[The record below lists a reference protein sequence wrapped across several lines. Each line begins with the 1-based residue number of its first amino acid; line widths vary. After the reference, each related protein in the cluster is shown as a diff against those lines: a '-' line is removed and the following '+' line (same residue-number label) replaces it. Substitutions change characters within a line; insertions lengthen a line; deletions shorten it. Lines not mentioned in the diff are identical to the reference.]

1 MKEISFFKYIINKN
15 LKIGEVKLNNKIDNK
30 LLFTELKNVFLYPG
44 LWSVISNDYFIF
56 NDFERYLSKY
66 KHDKEIVN
74 RQNEIK
80 KNLQLISQIKG
91 TYYLFGAEENYWHF
105 LIDFIPRLVCLKY
118 LSHKRIK
125 VIVSDRLPE
134 KFFHFISKVSTLLNI
149 PEIDFLKINQNN
161 LVYSF
166 EKLIFSSRPSI
177 SYASNFLNQI
187 YKNHIVKK
195 KKKNLYVKRGNT
207 IRRKVL
213 NEEQIIEFIRQY
225 DYDIVDCFDLE
236 IEEQIKVFSEAKN
249 IIIPSG
255 ASMANLIF
263 TPDNINVVEIRS
275 NLDGDF
281 SEKINLKKRFKLY
294 SFNKTIKI
302 GEELRKNIIVDID
315 ELKKLIEEKNIF

>member
-1 MKEISFFKYIINKN
+1 MKEISFFKYIKNKN
-15 LKIGEVKLNNKIDNK
+15 LKIGEVKLDNNIDNK
-30 LLFTELKNVFLYPG
+30 LLFTELNNVYLYPG
-44 LWSVISNDYFIF
+44 LWSVISNDHFIF
-56 NDFERYLSKY
+56 ADFERYLSKY
-66 KHDKEIVN
+66 KHDTEIIK

-134 KFFHFISKVSTLLNI
+134 KFFHFISKVSTLLSI
-149 PEIDFLKINQNN
+149 PKIDFLKINQNN

-187 YKNHIVKK
+187 FKDNIVKT

-213 NEEQIIEFIRQY
+213 NEDEIIHFVKKY
-225 DYDIVDCFDLE
+225 DYDIVDCSDLD
-236 IEEQIKVFSEAKN
+236 IEEQIQIFSEAKN

-255 ASMANLIF
+255 ASMANLMF

-302 GEELRKNIIVDID
+302 GEELRKNIIVDVD
-315 ELKKLIEEKNIF
+315 ELKKLLEEKNIF

>member
-15 LKIGEVKLNNKIDNK
+15 LQIGEVKLDNKIDNK
-30 LLFTELKNVFLYPG
+30 LLFTELNNVYLYPG

-56 NDFERYLSKY
+56 ADFERYLSKY
-66 KHDKEIVN
+66 KHDTEIIK

-118 LSHKRIK
+118 LSHKGIK

-134 KFFHFISKVSTLLNI
+134 KFFHFISKVSILLNI
-149 PEIDFLKINQNN
+149 PKIDFLKINQNN

-177 SYASNFLNQI
+177 SFASNFLNQI
-187 YKNHIVKK
+187 LKDNIVKT

-213 NEEQIIEFIRQY
+213 NEDKIIDFVKKY
-225 DYDIVDCFDLE
+225 DYDIVDCFDLD
-236 IEEQIKVFSEAKN
+236 IEEQIKIFSEAKN

-255 ASMANLIF
+255 ASMANLMF

-302 GEELRKNIIVDID
+302 GEELRKNIIVDVD
-315 ELKKLIEEKNIF
+315 ELKKLLEEKNIF

>member
-15 LKIGEVKLNNKIDNK
+15 LKIGEVKLDNNIDNK
-30 LLFTELKNVFLYPG
+30 LLFTELNNVYLYPG

-56 NDFERYLSKY
+56 ADFERYLSKY
-66 KHDKEIVN
+66 KHDIEIIK

-118 LSHKRIK
+118 LSHRRIK
-125 VIVSDRLPE
+125 VIVSDKLPE
-134 KFFHFISKVSTLLNI
+134 KFFHFISKVVTLLNI
-149 PEIDFLKINQNN
+149 PKIVFLKINQNN

-187 YKNHIVKK
+187 FKDNIVKT

-213 NEEQIIEFIRQY
+213 NEDEIIHFVKKY
-225 DYDIVDCFDLE
+225 DYDIVDCFDLD
-236 IEEQIKVFSEAKN
+236 IEEQIKIFSEAKN

-255 ASMANLIF
+255 ASMANLMF

-294 SFNKTIKI
+294 SFNKTIKV
-302 GEELRKNIIVDID
+302 GEQLRKNIIVDVD